1 MKMPPT
7 RRFSLTPRFL
17 LLLLIAAKGAVAQ
30 EQQQPPQPSSQQVQ
44 AEPAATEIVAV
55 PNRPTIASTAEVVQ
69 PGVLELEYGFEGGD
83 GHQNINGLMKFG
95 LTKWLEVRVA
105 NNPILRDSAVFGTGD
120 SGAGFKLR
128 MFSQNEKGR
137 PTATLLYAVTIPSA
151 SHALGTQAYGHAIQ
165 ILVSKDFGKHH
176 FDWNEG
182 IQLSGRP
189 RPLPSGYD
197 RGYFSALSWSHPL
210 RGKWGFTA
218 ELAGTSKINDT
229 TPGVMTILFAP
240 TYSVSPR
247 LVLDAGG
254 YVAAYGNLPRVTAF
268 VGVTYSI
275 GDFYHRTRAKSA
287 HQ

>member
-1 MKMPPT
+1 M
-7 RRFSLTPRFL
+7 
-17 LLLLIAAKGAVAQ
+17 
-30 EQQQPPQPSSQQVQ
+30 
-44 AEPAATEIVAV
+44 AV

-83 GHQNINGLMKFG
+83 GHQNINGLVKFG

-105 NNPILRDSAVFGTGD
+105 NNPILRDSGVFGTGD

-128 MFSQNEKGR
+128 MFSQNQGWR
-137 PTATLLYAVTIPSA
+137 PTVTVLYALTIPSA
-151 SHALGTQAYGHAIQ
+151 SHGLGAQAYGHAIQ

-210 RGKWGFTA
+210 RGKWAVTA
-218 ELAGTSKINDT
+218 ELAGTSKINDA

-240 TYSVSPR
+240 IYNVSPR
-247 LVLDAGG
+247 LVLDAGA
-254 YVAAYGNLPRVTAF
+254 YVAVYGNLPRVTAF
-268 VGVTYSI
+268 FGVTYSI
-275 GDFYHRTRAKSA
+275 GDFYHHGKGKSA
-287 HQ
+287 PGSF